1 MAILFRW
8 SLRLALAMI
17 GLLIAGVFLIYYLA
31 SQSLPEYEKTV
42 DLPGVIERTE
52 IIRDTYNVPH
62 IVAARDEDVFFGL
75 GYAHAQDRLWQ
86 IMLMRRTAQG
96 RLSELF
102 GPETLQTDKL
112 LRRLDLYSLAQ
123 SSVAAQS
130 PDARRALKAYAEGI
144 NARIYEINRD
154 ALGRGAPEMF
164 IFPTD
169 VSPWRPADSLAILK
183 LMSVQLS
190 GHLAKEVLRAK
201 TSLQLNDAD
210 RLSDIMPDAPGQV
223 IADLEQYSTVIPTLG
238 SLPQTAQSQTGS
250 DLSPFPS
257 AQMAGASNVFAAAPF
272 RAAAGGTLL
281 ANDPHLALTAP
292 SIWYL
297 AHLELTSGGVIGAT
311 IPGIPAVLSGRSAKL
326 GWGLTSS
333 YLDDQDLLME
343 ELDPQ
348 RPEYYRAPEGYKKFR
363 SRETIINI
371 KDHAPVTIT
380 LRWSDNGP
388 ILPGTHY
395 GISEIT
401 PRGHVAAL
409 SWTALGAADTSYTA
423 GFNLMGAQ
431 TASQAVAL
439 LEDFHSPSQNVIL
452 ADTEQIAMKTIGVM
466 PLRAASHQTQG
477 RMPSLG
483 WRTEN
488 RWKGRIDYA
497 KNPEFINPDGGILGN
512 TNNKVSSGEFPEHMS
527 FDWGDSQR
535 IQRWKRL
542 MQGRKVHTRES
553 FIEAQLDTVSFTA
566 RALLPLIGSDLWFT
580 SQSAPQGTLARN
592 RKTALDLLA
601 EWNGEM
607 NEHMPE
613 PLIFSAW
620 MRALQNRLIRDEL
633 GPLADKFAH
642 MEPLFIERVFRNID
656 NAAQWCDVIQ
666 SGKLETCAEI
676 ARLALD
682 DALVWLAE
690 KYGSNMEALRWGE
703 AHQALHRHETLG
715 RVPLLSYFVNIYQPT
730 SGGDNTLLRGKTS
743 GAEPEPFFNVHAA
756 GYRGVYDFADPDS
769 SVFVIATGQSGHFL
783 SRHYDDLGQLWR
795 RGEYIPMSLDLD
807 LARAAAVGVT
817 QITPE

>member
-42 DLPGVIERTE
+42 GLPGVIEPTE

-96 RLSELF
+96 RLSEIF

-112 LRRLDLYSLAQ
+112 LRRLDIYSLAQ
-123 SSVAAQS
+123 SSVATQS

-144 NARIYEINRD
+144 NARIYEINRN

-164 IFPTD
+164 VFPTD

-190 GHLAKEVLRAK
+190 GHLANEVLRAK

-223 IADLEQYSTVIPTLG
+223 IADLEQYSTVIPALG
-238 SLPQTAQSQTGS
+238 SLPQRAQSQTGS

-281 ANDPHLALTAP
+281 ANDPHLGLTAP
-292 SIWYL
+292 AIWYL
-297 AHLELTSGGVIGAT
+297 AHLKLTSGGVIGAT

-333 YLDDQDLLME
+333 YLDDQDLLIE
-343 ELDPQ
+343 ELDPE
-348 RPEYYRAPEGYKKFR
+348 RPEYYRVPEGYKKFR

-371 KDHAPVTIT
+371 KDHPPVTIT

-409 SWTALGAADTSYTA
+409 SWTALGSADTSFTA

-431 TASQAVAL
+431 TASQALAL
-439 LEDFHSPSQNVIL
+439 LEDYHSPSQNIIL

-527 FDWGDSQR
+527 FSWGDSQR

-656 NAAQWCDVIQ
+656 GAAQWCDVIQ
-666 SGKLETCAEI
+666 SGKLETCDEI
-676 ARLALD
+676 SRLALD

-703 AHQALHRHETLG
+703 AHQALHRHATLG

>member
-42 DLPGVIERTE
+42 GLPGVIERTE

-112 LRRLDLYSLAQ
+112 LRRLDIYSLAQ

-223 IADLEQYSTVIPTLG
+223 IADLEQYSAVMPALG

-343 ELDPQ
+343 ELDPE
-348 RPEYYRAPEGYKKFR
+348 RPEYYRAPEDYKKFR

-512 TNNKVSSGEFPEHMS
+512 TNNKVSSREFPEHMS

-769 SVFVIATGQSGHFL
+769 SVFVTATGQSGHFL

>member
-42 DLPGVIERTE
+42 GLPGVIEPTE

-223 IADLEQYSTVIPTLG
+223 IADLEQYSAVIPALG

-311 IPGIPAVLSGRSAKL
+311 IPGIPAVLSGRNAKL

-343 ELDPQ
+343 ELDPE

-439 LEDFHSPSQNVIL
+439 LEDFHSPSQNIIL

-769 SVFVIATGQSGHFL
+769 SVFVTATGQSGHFL

>member
-42 DLPGVIERTE
+42 GLPGVIERTE

-223 IADLEQYSTVIPTLG
+223 IADLEQYSAVMPALG

-343 ELDPQ
+343 ELDPE

-666 SGKLETCAEI
+666 SGKLETCDEI

-715 RVPLLSYFVNIYQPT
+715 RVPLLGYFVNIYQPT

-743 GAEPEPFFNVHAA
+743 GADPEPFFNVHAA

-769 SVFVIATGQSGHFL
+769 SVFVTATGQSGHFL

>member
-42 DLPGVIERTE
+42 GLPGVIEPTE
-52 IIRDTYNVPH
+52 IIRDTFNVPH

-96 RLSELF
+96 RLSEIF
-102 GPETLQTDKL
+102 GAETLQTDKL

-123 SSVAAQS
+123 TSVAAQS
-130 PDARRALKAYAEGI
+130 SDARRALKAYAEGV

-190 GHLAKEVLRAK
+190 GHLANEVLRAK
-201 TSLQLNDAD
+201 TSLKLNNAD

-223 IADLEQYSTVIPTLG
+223 IADLEQYSAVIPALG
-238 SLPQTAQSQTGS
+238 GTALTAQSQTWD

-257 AQMAGASNVFAAAPF
+257 VKMAGASNVFAAAPF

-281 ANDPHLALTAP
+281 ANDPHLGLTAP
-292 SIWYL
+292 TIWYL
-297 AHLELTSGGVIGAT
+297 AHLELSSGGVIGAT
-311 IPGIPAVLSGRSAKL
+311 IPGIPIVLSGRSAML

-333 YLDDQDLLME
+333 YLDDQDLLIE
-343 ELDPQ
+343 ELDPE
-348 RPEYYRAPEGYKKFR
+348 RPEYYRAPEGYKKFL

-371 KDHAPVTIT
+371 KDHPPVTIT

-395 GISEIT
+395 GIAEIT
-401 PRGHVAAL
+401 PKGHVAAL
-409 SWTALGAADTSYTA
+409 SWTALGGADPSFTA

-431 TASQAVAL
+431 NVSQALAL
-439 LEDFHSPSQNVIL
+439 LENYQSPSENIIL
-452 ADTEQIAMKTIGVM
+452 ADSDQIVMKTIGLM

-488 RWKGRIDYA
+488 RWQGQIEYA
-497 KNPEFINPDGGILGN
+497 RNPEFTNPAGGILGN

-580 SQSAPQGTLARN
+580 SQAAPQGTLARN

-642 MEPLFIERVFRNID
+642 MEPLFIERVFRNI
-656 NAAQWCDVIQ
+656 NGAAQWCDVIQ
-666 SGKLETCAEI
+666 SAKQETCDEI
-676 ARLALD
+676 SRLALD

-690 KYGSNMEALRWGE
+690 KYGSNMEAVRWGE
-703 AHQALHRHETLG
+703 AHQALHRHATLG

-769 SVFVIATGQSGHFL
+769 SVFVTATGQSGHFL

-795 RGEYIPMSLDLD
+795 RGEYIPMSLDID

>member
-42 DLPGVIERTE
+42 GLPGVIEPTE

-96 RLSELF
+96 RLSEIF

-112 LRRLDLYSLAQ
+112 LRRLDIYSLAQ
-123 SSVAAQS
+123 SSVATQS

-164 IFPTD
+164 VFPTD

-190 GHLAKEVLRAK
+190 GHLANEVLRAK

-223 IADLEQYSTVIPTLG
+223 IADLEQYSTVIPALG
-238 SLPQTAQSQTGS
+238 SLPQRAQSQTGS

-281 ANDPHLALTAP
+281 ANDPHLGLTAP
-292 SIWYL
+292 AIWYL
-297 AHLELTSGGVIGAT
+297 AHLKLTSGGVIGAT

-333 YLDDQDLLME
+333 YLDDQDLLIE
-343 ELDPQ
+343 ELDPE
-348 RPEYYRAPEGYKKFR
+348 RPEYYRVPEGYKKFR

-371 KDHAPVTIT
+371 KDHPPVTIT

-401 PRGHVAAL
+401 PRGHLAAL
-409 SWTALGAADTSYTA
+409 SWTALGSADTSFTA

-431 TASQAVAL
+431 TASQALAL
-439 LEDFHSPSQNVIL
+439 LEDYHSPSQNIIL

-527 FDWGDSQR
+527 FSWGDSQR

-656 NAAQWCDVIQ
+656 GAAQWCDVIQ
-666 SGKLETCAEI
+666 SGKLETCDEI
-676 ARLALD
+676 SRLALD

-703 AHQALHRHETLG
+703 AHQALHRHATLG

>member
-1 MAILFRW
+1 
-8 SLRLALAMI
+8 
-17 GLLIAGVFLIYYLA
+17 
-31 SQSLPEYEKTV
+31 
-42 DLPGVIERTE
+42 
-52 IIRDTYNVPH
+52 
-62 IVAARDEDVFFGL
+62 
-75 GYAHAQDRLWQ
+75 
-86 IMLMRRTAQG
+86 
-96 RLSELF
+96 
-102 GPETLQTDKL
+102 
-112 LRRLDLYSLAQ
+112 
-123 SSVAAQS
+123 
-130 PDARRALKAYAEGI
+130 
-144 NARIYEINRD
+144 
-154 ALGRGAPEMF
+154 MF

-223 IADLEQYSTVIPTLG
+223 IADLEQYSAVMPALG

-343 ELDPQ
+343 ELDPE

-452 ADTEQIAMKTIGVM
+452 TDTEQIAMKTIGVM

-769 SVFVIATGQSGHFL
+769 SVFVTATGQSGHFL

>member
-42 DLPGVIERTE
+42 GLPGVIERTE

-130 PDARRALKAYAEGI
+130 PDAHRALKAYAEGI

-223 IADLEQYSTVIPTLG
+223 IADLEQYSAVIPALG

-281 ANDPHLALTAP
+281 ANDPHLGLTAP
-292 SIWYL
+292 SFWYL

-311 IPGIPAVLSGRSAKL
+311 IPGIPAVISGRSAKL
-326 GWGLTSS
+326 GWGLASS

-343 ELDPQ
+343 QLDPK

-395 GISEIT
+395 GISKIT
-401 PRGHVAAL
+401 PPRHVAAL
-409 SWTALGAADTSYTA
+409 SWTALGAADTSFTA

-439 LEDFHSPSQNVIL
+439 LEDFHSPSQNIIL

-497 KNPEFINPDGGILGN
+497 KNPEFINPDAGILGN

-527 FDWGDSQR
+527 FRGDSQR

-580 SQSAPQGTLARN
+580 SQAAPQGTLAHN

-620 MRALQNRLIRDEL
+620 MRALQNRLMRDEL
-633 GPLADKFAH
+633 GPLADHFAR

-656 NAAQWCDVIQ
+656 GAAQWCDVIQ
-666 SGKLETCAEI
+666 SSKIETCDEI

-730 SGGDNTLLRGKTS
+730 SGGDNTLNLGATS

-769 SVFVIATGQSGHFL
+769 SVFVTATGQSGHFL

>member
-42 DLPGVIERTE
+42 GLPGVIEPTE

-130 PDARRALKAYAEGI
+130 PDAHRALKAYAEGI

-169 VSPWRPADSLAILK
+169 ISPWRPADSLAILK

-223 IADLEQYSTVIPTLG
+223 IADLEQYSAVMPALG

-297 AHLELTSGGVIGAT
+297 AHLELTSGGVIGST

-343 ELDPQ
+343 ELDPE

-409 SWTALGAADTSYTA
+409 SWIALGAADTSYTA

-656 NAAQWCDVIQ
+656 GAGQWCDVIQ

-715 RVPLLSYFVNIYQPT
+715 RVPLLGYFVNIYQPT

-769 SVFVIATGQSGHFL
+769 SVFVTATGQSGHFL

>member
-42 DLPGVIERTE
+42 GLPGVIEPTE

-96 RLSELF
+96 RLSEIF

-112 LRRLDLYSLAQ
+112 LRRLDIYSLAQ
-123 SSVAAQS
+123 SSVATQS

-144 NARIYEINRD
+144 NARIYEINRN

-164 IFPTD
+164 VFPTD

-190 GHLAKEVLRAK
+190 GHLANEVLRAK

-223 IADLEQYSTVIPTLG
+223 IADLEQYSTVIPALG
-238 SLPQTAQSQTGS
+238 SLPQRAQSQTGS

-281 ANDPHLALTAP
+281 ANDPHLGLTAP
-292 SIWYL
+292 AIWYL
-297 AHLELTSGGVIGAT
+297 AHLKLTSGGVIGAT

-333 YLDDQDLLME
+333 YLDDQDLLIE
-343 ELDPQ
+343 ELDPE
-348 RPEYYRAPEGYKKFR
+348 RPEYYRVPEGYKKFR

-371 KDHAPVTIT
+371 KDHPPVTIT

-401 PRGHVAAL
+401 PRGHLAAL
-409 SWTALGAADTSYTA
+409 SWTALGSADTSFTA

-431 TASQAVAL
+431 TASQALAL
-439 LEDFHSPSQNVIL
+439 LEDYHSPSQNIIL

-527 FDWGDSQR
+527 FSWGDSQR

-656 NAAQWCDVIQ
+656 GAAQWCDVIQ
-666 SGKLETCAEI
+666 SGKLETCDEI
-676 ARLALD
+676 SRLALD

-703 AHQALHRHETLG
+703 AHQALHRHATLG

>member
-42 DLPGVIERTE
+42 GLPGVIEPTE

-223 IADLEQYSTVIPTLG
+223 IADLEQYSAVMPALG

-326 GWGLTSS
+326 GWGMTSS

-343 ELDPQ
+343 ELDPE

-363 SRETIINI
+363 NRETIINI

-439 LEDFHSPSQNVIL
+439 LEEFHSPSQNVIL

-656 NAAQWCDVIQ
+656 GAGQWCDVIQ

-715 RVPLLSYFVNIYQPT
+715 RVPLLGYFVNIYQPT

-769 SVFVIATGQSGHFL
+769 SVFVTATGQSGHFL

>member
-42 DLPGVIERTE
+42 GLPGVIERTE

-62 IVAARDEDVFFGL
+62 IVARRDQDVFFGL

-96 RLSELF
+96 RLSEIF

-130 PDARRALKAYAEGI
+130 PDAHRALKAYAEGI

-223 IADLEQYSTVIPTLG
+223 IADLEQYSAVMPALG

-343 ELDPQ
+343 ELDPK

-439 LEDFHSPSQNVIL
+439 LEEFHSPSQNVIL

-527 FDWGDSQR
+527 FRGDSQR

-656 NAAQWCDVIQ
+656 GAGQWCDVIQ

-756 GYRGVYDFADPDS
+756 GYRSVYDFADPDS
-769 SVFVIATGQSGHFL
+769 SVFVTATGQSGHFL

>member
-8 SLRLALAMI
+8 SLRLALVMI

-42 DLPGVIERTE
+42 GLPGVTEPTE

-201 TSLQLNDAD
+201 TSLHLNDAD

-223 IADLEQYSTVIPTLG
+223 IADLEQYSAVMPALG

-343 ELDPQ
+343 ELDPE

-439 LEDFHSPSQNVIL
+439 LEEFHSPSQNVIL

-620 MRALQNRLIRDEL
+620 MRALQNRLIREEL

-769 SVFVIATGQSGHFL
+769 SVFVTATGQSGHFL

>member
-42 DLPGVIERTE
+42 GLPGVIEPTE

-96 RLSELF
+96 RLSEIF
-102 GPETLQTDKL
+102 GAETLQTDKL

-123 SSVAAQS
+123 TSVAAQS
-130 PDARRALKAYAEGI
+130 SDARRALKAYAEGV
-144 NARIYEINRD
+144 NARMHEINRD

-190 GHLAKEVLRAK
+190 GHLANEVLRAK
-201 TSLQLNDAD
+201 TSLKLNNAD

-223 IADLEQYSTVIPTLG
+223 IADLEQYSAVIPALG
-238 SLPQTAQSQTGS
+238 GIALTAQSQTWD

-257 AQMAGASNVFAAAPF
+257 VKMAGASNVFAAAPF

-281 ANDPHLALTAP
+281 ANDPHLGLTAP
-292 SIWYL
+292 TIWYL
-297 AHLELTSGGVIGAT
+297 AHLELSSGGVIGAT
-311 IPGIPAVLSGRSAKL
+311 IPGIPIVLSGRSVML

-333 YLDDQDLLME
+333 YLDDQDLLIE
-343 ELDPQ
+343 ELDPE
-348 RPEYYRAPEGYKKFR
+348 RPEYYRAPEGYKKFL

-371 KDHAPVTIT
+371 KDHPPVTIT

-395 GISEIT
+395 GIAEIT
-401 PRGHVAAL
+401 PKGHVAAL
-409 SWTALGAADTSYTA
+409 SWTALGGADPSFTA

-431 TASQAVAL
+431 NVSQALAL
-439 LEDFHSPSQNVIL
+439 LENYQSPSENIIL
-452 ADTEQIAMKTIGVM
+452 ADSDQIVMKTIGLM

-488 RWKGRIDYA
+488 RWQGHIEYA
-497 KNPEFINPDGGILGN
+497 RNPEFTNPAGGILGN

-580 SQSAPQGTLARN
+580 SQAAPQGTLARN

-642 MEPLFIERVFRNID
+642 MEPLFIERVFRNI
-656 NAAQWCDVIQ
+656 NGAAQWCDAIQ
-666 SGKLETCAEI
+666 SAKQETCDEI
-676 ARLALD
+676 SRLALD

-690 KYGSNMEALRWGE
+690 KYGSNMEAVRWGE
-703 AHQALHRHETLG
+703 AHQALHRHATLG

-769 SVFVIATGQSGHFL
+769 SVFVTATGQSGHFL

-795 RGEYIPMSLDLD
+795 RGEYIPMSLDID

>member
-42 DLPGVIERTE
+42 GLPGVIEPTE

-86 IMLMRRTAQG
+86 ILLMRRKAQG

-223 IADLEQYSTVIPTLG
+223 IADLEQYSAVMPALG

-343 ELDPQ
+343 ELDPE

-431 TASQAVAL
+431 TVSQAVAL
-439 LEDFHSPSQNVIL
+439 LEDFHSPSQNIIL

-566 RALLPLIGSDLWFT
+566 RALLPLIGSDLWFA

-633 GPLADKFAH
+633 GPLSDKFAH

-743 GAEPEPFFNVHAA
+743 GADPEPFFNVHAA

>member
-42 DLPGVIERTE
+42 GLPGVIEPTE

-62 IVAARDEDVFFGL
+62 IVARRDQDVFFGL

-223 IADLEQYSTVIPTLG
+223 IADLEQYSAVMPALG

-343 ELDPQ
+343 ELDPE

-769 SVFVIATGQSGHFL
+769 SVFVTATGQSGHFL

>member
-42 DLPGVIERTE
+42 GLPGVIEPTE

-190 GHLAKEVLRAK
+190 GHLANEVLRAK

-223 IADLEQYSTVIPTLG
+223 IADLEQYSAVIPALG

-343 ELDPQ
+343 ELDPE
-348 RPEYYRAPEGYKKFR
+348 RPEYYRAPEDYKKFR

-439 LEDFHSPSQNVIL
+439 LEDFHSPSQNIIL

-666 SGKLETCAEI
+666 SGKLETCVEI

-715 RVPLLSYFVNIYQPT
+715 RVPLLSYFVNTYQPT

-743 GAEPEPFFNVHAA
+743 GADPEPFFNVHAA

-769 SVFVIATGQSGHFL
+769 SVFVTATGQSGHFL

>member
-42 DLPGVIERTE
+42 GLPGVIEPTE
-52 IIRDTYNVPH
+52 IIRDTFNVPH

-96 RLSELF
+96 RLSEIF
-102 GPETLQTDKL
+102 GAETLQTDKL

-123 SSVAAQS
+123 TSVAAQS
-130 PDARRALKAYAEGI
+130 SDARRALKAYAEGV
-144 NARIYEINRD
+144 NARMHEINRD

-190 GHLAKEVLRAK
+190 GHLANEVLRAK
-201 TSLQLNDAD
+201 TSLKLNNAD

-223 IADLEQYSTVIPTLG
+223 IADLEQYSAVIPALG
-238 SLPQTAQSQTGS
+238 GIALTAQSQTWD

-257 AQMAGASNVFAAAPF
+257 VKMAGASNVFAAAPF

-281 ANDPHLALTAP
+281 ANDPHLGLTAP
-292 SIWYL
+292 TIWYL
-297 AHLELTSGGVIGAT
+297 AHLELSSGGVIGAT
-311 IPGIPAVLSGRSAKL
+311 IPGIPIVLSGRSVML

-333 YLDDQDLLME
+333 YLDDQDLLIE
-343 ELDPQ
+343 ELDPE
-348 RPEYYRAPEGYKKFR
+348 RPEYYRAPEGYKKFL

-371 KDHAPVTIT
+371 KDHPPVTIT

-395 GISEIT
+395 GIAEIT
-401 PRGHVAAL
+401 PKGHVAAL
-409 SWTALGAADTSYTA
+409 SWTALGGADPSFTA
-423 GFNLMGAQ
+423 GFNMMGAQ
-431 TASQAVAL
+431 NVLQALAL
-439 LEDFHSPSQNVIL
+439 LENYQSPSENIIL
-452 ADTEQIAMKTIGVM
+452 ADSDQIVMKTIGLM

-488 RWKGRIDYA
+488 RWQGHIEYA
-497 KNPEFINPDGGILGN
+497 RNPEFINPAGGILGN

-580 SQSAPQGTLARN
+580 SQAAPQGTLARN

-642 MEPLFIERVFRNID
+642 MEPLFIERVFRNI
-656 NAAQWCDVIQ
+656 NGAAQWCDVIQ
-666 SGKLETCAEI
+666 SAKQETCDEI
-676 ARLALD
+676 SRLALD

-690 KYGSNMEALRWGE
+690 KYGSNMEAVRWGE
-703 AHQALHRHETLG
+703 AHQALHRHATLG

-769 SVFVIATGQSGHFL
+769 SVFVTATGQSGHFL

-795 RGEYIPMSLDLD
+795 RGEYIPMSLDID

>member
-42 DLPGVIERTE
+42 GLPGVIEPTE
-52 IIRDTYNVPH
+52 IIRDTFNVPH

-96 RLSELF
+96 RLSEIF
-102 GPETLQTDKL
+102 GAETLQTDKL

-123 SSVAAQS
+123 TSVAAQS
-130 PDARRALKAYAEGI
+130 SDARRALKAYAEGV
-144 NARIYEINRD
+144 NARIHEINRD

-183 LMSVQLS
+183 LRAVQLS
-190 GHLAKEVLRAK
+190 GHLANEVLRAK
-201 TSLQLNDAD
+201 TSLKLNNAD

-223 IADLEQYSTVIPTLG
+223 IADLEQYSAVIPALG
-238 SLPQTAQSQTGS
+238 GIALTAQSQTWD

-257 AQMAGASNVFAAAPF
+257 VKMAGASNVFAAAPF

-281 ANDPHLALTAP
+281 ANDPHLGLTAP
-292 SIWYL
+292 TIWYL
-297 AHLELTSGGVIGAT
+297 AHLELSSGGVIGAT
-311 IPGIPAVLSGRSAKL
+311 IPGIPIVFSGRSAML

-333 YLDDQDLLME
+333 YLDDQDLLIE
-343 ELDPQ
+343 ELDPE
-348 RPEYYRAPEGYKKFR
+348 RPEYYRAPEGYKKFL

-371 KDHAPVTIT
+371 KDHPPVTIT

-395 GISEIT
+395 GIAEIT
-401 PRGHVAAL
+401 PKGHVAAL
-409 SWTALGAADTSYTA
+409 SWTALGGADPSFTA

-431 TASQAVAL
+431 NVLQALAL
-439 LEDFHSPSQNVIL
+439 LENYQSPSENIIL
-452 ADTEQIAMKTIGVM
+452 ADSDQIVMKTIGLM

-488 RWKGRIDYA
+488 RWQGHIEYA
-497 KNPEFINPDGGILGN
+497 RNPEFINPAGGILGN

-580 SQSAPQGTLARN
+580 SQAAPQGTLARN

-642 MEPLFIERVFRNID
+642 MEPLFIERVFRNI
-656 NAAQWCDVIQ
+656 NGAAQWCDVIQ
-666 SGKLETCAEI
+666 SAKQETCDEI
-676 ARLALD
+676 SRLALD

-690 KYGSNMEALRWGE
+690 KYGSNMEAVRWGE
-703 AHQALHRHETLG
+703 AHQALHRHATLG

-769 SVFVIATGQSGHFL
+769 SVFVTATGQSGHFL

-795 RGEYIPMSLDLD
+795 RGEYIPMSLDID

>member
-1 MAILFRW
+1 
-8 SLRLALAMI
+8 
-17 GLLIAGVFLIYYLA
+17 
-31 SQSLPEYEKTV
+31 
-42 DLPGVIERTE
+42 
-52 IIRDTYNVPH
+52 
-62 IVAARDEDVFFGL
+62 
-75 GYAHAQDRLWQ
+75 
-86 IMLMRRTAQG
+86 
-96 RLSELF
+96 
-102 GPETLQTDKL
+102 
-112 LRRLDLYSLAQ
+112 
-123 SSVAAQS
+123 
-130 PDARRALKAYAEGI
+130 
-144 NARIYEINRD
+144 
-154 ALGRGAPEMF
+154 
-164 IFPTD
+164 
-169 VSPWRPADSLAILK
+169 
-183 LMSVQLS
+183 
-190 GHLAKEVLRAK
+190 
-201 TSLQLNDAD
+201 
-210 RLSDIMPDAPGQV
+210 DIMPDAPGQV
-223 IADLEQYSTVIPTLG
+223 IADLEQYSAVIPALG
-238 SLPQTAQSQTGS
+238 GTALTAQSQTWD

-257 AQMAGASNVFAAAPF
+257 VKMAGASNVFAAAPF

-281 ANDPHLALTAP
+281 ANDPHLGLTAP
-292 SIWYL
+292 TIWYL
-297 AHLELTSGGVIGAT
+297 AHLELSSGGVIGAT
-311 IPGIPAVLSGRSAKL
+311 IPGIPIVLSGRSAML

-333 YLDDQDLLME
+333 YLDDQDLLIE
-343 ELDPQ
+343 ELDPE
-348 RPEYYRAPEGYKKFR
+348 RPEYYRAPEGYKKFL

-371 KDHAPVTIT
+371 KDHPPVTIT

-395 GISEIT
+395 GIAEIT
-401 PRGHVAAL
+401 PKGHVAAL
-409 SWTALGAADTSYTA
+409 SWTALGGADPSFTA

-431 TASQAVAL
+431 NVSQALAL
-439 LEDFHSPSQNVIL
+439 LENYQSPSENIIL
-452 ADTEQIAMKTIGVM
+452 ADSDQIVMKTIGLM

-488 RWKGRIDYA
+488 RWQGHIEYA
-497 KNPEFINPDGGILGN
+497 RNPEFINPAGGILGN

-580 SQSAPQGTLARN
+580 SQAAPQGTLARN

-642 MEPLFIERVFRNID
+642 MEPLFIERVFRNI
-656 NAAQWCDVIQ
+656 NGAAQWCDVIQ
-666 SGKLETCAEI
+666 SAKQETCDEI
-676 ARLALD
+676 SRLALD

-690 KYGSNMEALRWGE
+690 KYGSNMEAVRWGE
-703 AHQALHRHETLG
+703 AHQALHRHATLG

-769 SVFVIATGQSGHFL
+769 SVFVTATGQSGHFL

-795 RGEYIPMSLDLD
+795 RGEYIPMSLDID

>member
-1 MAILFRW
+1 MARIFRW
-8 SLRLALAMI
+8 TFRLALAV
-17 GLLIAGVFLIYYLA
+17 IALSIACVFLIYYLA
-31 SQSLPEYEKTV
+31 AQSLPDYEKEVT
-42 DLPGVIERTE
+42 LPGAIGPTE

-62 IVAARDEDVFFGL
+62 IIGTIDEDVFYGL

-86 IMLMRRTAQG
+86 MMFMRRAAQG

-112 LRRLDLYSLAQ
+112 LRRLDIYTLAQ
-123 SSVAAQS
+123 TSVAAQS
-130 PDARRALKAYAEGI
+130 PQARRALEAYAKGV
-144 NARIYEINRD
+144 NDRVFEINRD

-164 IFPTD
+164 IFPSD
-169 VSPWRPADSLAILK
+169 IAPWRPADSLVILK
-183 LMSVQLS
+183 LMSLRLS

-201 TSLQLNDAD
+201 TSLALNNEE
-210 RLSDIMPDAPGQV
+210 RLKDILPDSPGQS
-223 IADLEQYSTVIPTLG
+223 IAALDQYSKLMPPLPYETVHSAAQARHPLG
-238 SLPQTAQSQTGS
+238 LFPEFQ
-250 DLSPFPS
+250 LS
-257 AQMAGASNVFAAAPF
+257 GASNVFAAAPE
-272 RAAAGGTLL
+272 RAAANSTLL
-281 ANDPHLALTAP
+281 ANDPHLGLTAP
-292 SIWYL
+292 SIWFL
-297 AHLELTSGGVIGAT
+297 AHLELSSGGVIGAT

-333 YLDDQDLLME
+333 YLDDQDLLIE
-343 ELDPQ
+343 ELDPE
-348 RPEYYRAPEGYKKFR
+348 RPDHYRTADGYKEFK
-363 SRETIINI
+363 SRPSIINI
-371 KDHAPVTIT
+371 KDHQPVTIT

-395 GISEIT
+395 DLRSIT
-401 PRGHVAAL
+401 PPNHVAAL
-409 SWTALGAADTSYTA
+409 SWTALGEADTSYTA
-423 GFNLMGAQ
+423 GFDLMAAQ
-431 TASQAVAL
+431 SIEQALTA
-439 LEDFHSPSQNVIL
+439 LENFHSPSQNVML
-452 ADTEQIAMKTIGVM
+452 ADTEQIAMKTIGLM
-466 PLRAASHQTQG
+466 PLRDAAHQTQG

-483 WRTEN
+483 WRPQN
-488 RWKGRIDYA
+488 QWQGRIEYS
-497 KNPEFINPDGGILGN
+497 KNPEFTEPEGGILGN
-512 TNNKVSSGEFPEHMS
+512 TNNKLVSKDFPNHMS

-542 MQGRKVHTRES
+542 MQERKVHTRES

-580 SQSAPQGTLARN
+580 SRAAPEGTLERN
-592 RKTALDLLA
+592 RKTALELLA

-633 GPLADKFAH
+633 GPLANKFAH
-642 MEPLFIERVFRNID
+642 MEPLFIERVFRDIEG
-656 NAAQWCDVIQ
+656 AGQWCDVIQ
-666 SGKLETCAEI
+666 STKKETCGQI
-676 ARLALD
+676 ARMALD
-682 DALVWLAE
+682 DALVWLQE

-715 RVPLLSYFVNIYQPT
+715 RVPLLSYFVNIYQST
-730 SGGDNTLLRGKTS
+730 SGGDHTLLRGKTS
-743 GAEPEPFFNVHAA
+743 AKDPEPFFNVHAA

-769 SVFVIATGQSGHFL
+769 SVFVNATGQSGHFL

-795 RGEYIPMSLDLD
+795 RGEYIPMSLDLN

-817 QITPE
+817 KIMPQ

>member
-8 SLRLALAMI
+8 SLRIALAMI

-31 SQSLPEYEKTV
+31 SQSLPDYEKTV
-42 DLPGVIERTE
+42 SLPGAIEPSE
-52 IIRDTYNVPH
+52 IIRDTFNVPH
-62 IVAARDEDVFFGL
+62 IVAARNEDVFFGL

-96 RLSELF
+96 RLSEIF

-130 PDARRALKAYAEGI
+130 PDARRALNAYSKGI
-144 NARIYEINRD
+144 NARIHEINRD

-190 GHLAKEVLRAK
+190 GHLANEVLRAK
-201 TSLQLNDAD
+201 TSLKLNDPA

-223 IADLEQYSTVIPTLG
+223 IADLEQYSAVIPKLG
-238 SLPQTAQSQTGS
+238 NTPKTAQSQTAD

-257 AQMAGASNVFAAAPF
+257 VKMAGASNVFAAAPF

-281 ANDPHLALTAP
+281 ANDPHLGLTAP
-292 SIWYL
+292 AIWYL
-297 AHLELTSGGVIGAT
+297 AHLELTTGGVIGAT
-311 IPGIPAVLSGRSAKL
+311 IPGIPAVLSGRSAML

-333 YLDDQDLLME
+333 YLDDQDLLIE
-343 ELDPQ
+343 ELDPE

-409 SWTALGAADTSYTA
+409 SWTALGSADTSFTA
-423 GFNLMGAQ
+423 GFNLMSAQ
-431 TASQAVAL
+431 TTSQALAL
-439 LEDFHSPSQNVIL
+439 LKDYHSPSQNIIL

-488 RWKGRIDYA
+488 RWKGGIEYA
-497 KNPEFINPDGGILGN
+497 KNPEFIDPDGGVLGN

-527 FDWGDSQR
+527 FSWGDSQR

-580 SQSAPQGTLARN
+580 SQAAPQGTLARN

-656 NAAQWCDVIQ
+656 GAVQWCDVIQ
-666 SGKLETCAEI
+666 SAKQETCDDI
-676 ARLALD
+676 SRLALD

-703 AHQALHRHETLG
+703 AHQALHRHATLG

-817 QITPE
+817 YINPE